1 MNEIIFYA
9 VILVIFII
17 TLGVLWYKGKKAL
30 VFEILK
36 RVMTI
41 AEIALGSKK
50 GQEKL
55 LVALEHVNYKM
66 STWGRISGWLAS
78 KIFTR
83 ENLIKM
89 IESLVPK
96 INQDYKMIRETQDDI
111 IEQKFKEGAELAINK
126 IVEKAIPL
134 DFEGNQ
140 EIIHNNQLIQL
151 AEELKI
157 EAKDKGFVV
166 AEAGL
171 NGNTERKGVDYYGKI
186 GAGFKFGR

>member
-1 MNEIIFYA
+1 MKEIIFYA
-9 VILVIFII
+9 VILLIFI
-17 TLGVLWYKGKKAL
+17 TVLGFLWYKGKKAL
-30 VFEILK
+30 VLEILK

-55 LVALEHVNYKM
+55 LVALEHASYKI
-66 STWGRISGWLAS
+66 STWGRFSGWLAS

-83 ENLIKM
+83 ENLIIM

-96 INQDYKMIRETQDDI
+96 IDQDYKMIRETQNDI
-111 IEQKFKEGAELAINK
+111 IEQKVKEGAEVAINR

-134 DFEGNQ
+134 DFQGNQ

-157 EAKDKGFVV
+157 EAKDKGFFV
-166 AEAGL
+166 AEVGV
-171 NGNTERKGVDYYGKI
+171 NGNTAKQGVDYYGK
-186 GAGFKFGR
+186 AGFGVKFGR

>member
-9 VILVIFII
+9 VILLIFMV
-17 TLGVLWYKGKKAL
+17 TLGVLWYLGKRAL

-36 RVMTI
+36 RVTTI

-83 ENLIKM
+83 KNLIKM

-111 IEQKFKEGAELAINK
+111 IEQKFKEGAEVAINK

-157 EAKDKGFVV
+157 EAKDKGFFV
-166 AEAGL
+166 AEAGVQ
-171 NGNTERKGVDYYGKI
+171 GNTAKKGVDYYGK
-186 GAGFKFGR
+186 AGLGIKF